1 MRKFNIHFICSMLI
15 LMLPGNINPQTAH
28 DVTVANFS
36 FTPAALTITVGD
48 TVRWTN
54 VLGNHN
60 VVADDNSF
68 TSGPL
73 APAPWVYTHVFT
85 TAGSNPYYCSL
96 HGGPGG
102 VGMSGVI
109 TVQTAT
115 DVQDDGNLIYKF
127 DLKQNYPNPF
137 NPTTTIQFDLPED
150 AVVTLKIYNMLG
162 QEVQTLLDRED
173 MIEGTQEVQFNAQNL
188 SSGVYFYRIV
198 AETLDEDGAKL
209 NTFQTVKKMIL
220 IK

>member
-1 MRKFNIHFICSMLI
+1 MKRIFYFFTITSLLLFS
-15 LMLPGNINPQTAH
+15 QTVFTQTLH
-28 DVTVANFS
+28 DITVTNFS

-68 TSGPL
+68 TSGPV

-85 TAGSNPYYCSL
+85 NASSNPYYCSL

-109 TVQTAT
+109 TVQAAT
-115 DVQDDGNLIYKF
+115 DVNDNGNPIYKF
-127 DLKQNYPNPF
+127 ELNQNYPNPF
-137 NPTTTIQFDLPED
+137 NPSTKIIFTIQERSN
-150 AVVTLKIYNMLG
+150 VSLKVFNLLG
-162 QEVQTLLDRED
+162 SEVISLVNEEKPAGNYTV
-173 MIEGTQEVQFNAQNL
+173 IFNASSL
-188 SSGVYFYRIV
+188 SSGTYFYRLSTGSFT
-198 AETLDEDGAKL
+198 E
-209 NTFQTVKKMIL
+209 VKKMIL
-220 IK
+220 MK

>member
-1 MRKFNIHFICSMLI
+1 MKRTIYFFIITSL
-15 LMLPGNINPQTAH
+15 LLFSQTVFTQTTH

-36 FTPAALTITVGD
+36 FTPAALTITIGD

-54 VLGNHN
+54 VLGTHN

-68 TSGPL
+68 TSGPV
-73 APAPWVYTHVFT
+73 APAPWEYIHVFT

-115 DVQDDGNLIYKF
+115 DVQDKGISIYKF

-137 NPTTTIQFDLPED
+137 NPTTTIHYIIPERSFVELRVYD
-150 AVVTLKIYNMLG
+150 VIGNEVKTLVNEEKPAGSY
-162 QEVQTLLDRED
+162 EVKFSASQ
-173 MIEGTQEVQFNAQNL
+173 L
-188 SSGVYFYRIV
+188 SSGIYFYKLITGAFV
-198 AETLDEDGAKL
+198 ET
-209 NTFQTVKKMIL
+209 KKMIL
-220 IK
+220 LR